1 MLIDLSGKVAI
12 VTGAG
17 RGIGRQIA
25 RTLAGEGVTVVIA
38 DIRPDLLDDATTEWV
53 QAGWLGLR
61 IKADLRIAAQAQEVA
76 RQAAAQ
82 FGRIDI
88 LVNNAGVAGGAQ
100 VEKLSEAVLDDNLD
114 TNLKAVFLMSQAVIP
129 TMKSQGSGRIISAS
143 SFAAIVPSVGG
154 AAYAASKAGVE
165 SFTRVLAGELGPFGI
180 TVNCYAPGMIPTE
193 MNHYAERTDTQKEV
207 LLDTL
212 TLRRWGSPQD
222 VANLVCF
229 LASEQAA
236 YITGT
241 RIDISGGKFAT
252 QQPWAAYRAER

>member
-1 MLIDLSGKVAI
+1 VHIDLTGKVAI

-17 RGIGRQIA
+17 RGIGREIA
-25 RTLAGEGVTVVIA
+25 RTLAAEGVAVVIA
-38 DIRPDLLDDATTEWV
+38 DIRQDLLDDVAEEWQQRDWRGAQLHCDV
-53 QAGWLGLR
+53 RKAEDCRAVAAETAGR
-61 IKADLRIAAQAQEVA
+61 
-76 RQAAAQ
+76 

-88 LVNNAGVAGGAQ
+88 LVNNAGVAGGAPI
-100 VEKLSEAVLDDNLD
+100 ERLSEAVWDDNLD
-114 TNLKAVFLMSQAVIP
+114 TNLKGVFLMSQAVLP
-129 TMKSQGSGRIISAS
+129 AMKAQQAGRIISAS
-143 SFAAIVPSVGG
+143 SFAAIVPSVGS
-154 AAYAASKAGVE
+154 AAYSASKIGVD
-165 SFTRVLAGELGPFGI
+165 SLTRVLAGELGPFGI

-193 MNHYAERTDTQKEV
+193 MNHYAERTDVQKEV

-222 VANLVCF
+222 IANLVCF
-229 LASEQAA
+229 LASDLAS